1 MPDLALGVDVG
12 GTLTKLALCKRD
24 GTVVRKTVAET
35 QAHEGRAAVLDRVV
49 GLVRDLMAESGVAA
63 GDLAGVGLG
72 LAGRVDMRTGVA
84 VLCPNLPGFVNTPV
98 SRPLEDA
105 LGLKVKIANDAGCAG
120 LGELHFGA
128 AKGSRDMVLLTL
140 GTGVGGAVIMD
151 GKLQRGWR
159 GVLGEIGHSVVD
171 MNGPE
176 CSCGQHGCLEAFCG
190 RRAIEGRA
198 RRRLQ
203 DGRESVILQRIG
215 GDTLAIT
222 PQIIAEAA
230 AEGDALACEVLSETA
245 RYLGAGIVNAI
256 VLCDPDVIVV
266 GGGVANAGEV
276 LFAPLRRTVE
286 ARCRIAQFSGDRIVP
301 AKLGSD
307 AGMIGAA
314 CLILEPEVGL
324 APRK

>member
-1 MPDLALGVDVG
+1 MPDVALGVDIG
-12 GTLTKLALCKRD
+12 GTLTKLAVCGRD
-24 GTVVRKTVAET
+24 GTVLRKTVAET
-35 QAHEGRAAVLDRVV
+35 HAQEGRAAVLDRVV
-49 GLVRDLMAESGVAA
+49 SLVRDLIRESGVAP
-63 GDLAGVGLG
+63 GDLAGVGVG

-84 VLCPNLPGFVNTPV
+84 VLCPNLPGFVNSPV

-128 AKGSRDMVLLTL
+128 GKGSRDMVLLTL

-159 GVLGEIGHSVVD
+159 GVLGEIGHCVVD
-171 MNGPE
+171 VNGPE

-198 RRRLQ
+198 RRLLQ
-203 DGRESVILQRIG
+203 EGRESTILERVS

-222 PQIIAEAA
+222 PQVVADAA
-230 AEGDALACEVLSETA
+230 AENDPVACEVLAETA
-245 RYLGAGIVNAI
+245 RYLGAGIVNAV

-266 GGGVANAGEV
+266 GGGIAGAGEV

-286 ARCRIAQFSGDRIVP
+286 ARCRIAQFSGDRIVS

-314 CLILEPEVGL
+314 CLILEPEAGL